1 MSDLMHWPIWPLI
14 LVLSYPAL
22 TVALLEFARRL
33 NARAPSASNILRH
46 VAYVLLPTG
55 AIWLILRV
63 LAGLPAH
70 DNAVRLAET
79 AFALTGLYLLLRVA
93 QAALMSL
100 VEEQTRA
107 PKLLLDMVRVG
118 LSLIWGSVV
127 VSSIWKIN
135 LASLLAAMGV
145 GSIALAFALQE
156 FLGNLLSGMALLS
169 AHQFSI
175 GDWIMVE
182 GKPGEVVE
190 MDWRTVTLV
199 TANGVRVVVANSTLA
214 KSNLTI
220 AARASERA
228 SLTVPL
234 TVGVDIPPERVRD
247 AVIEAGCAVPN
258 LAEPDGV
265 KCLVT
270 GIGDGAI
277 KYNVVLS
284 VANPG
289 ILAGPCDEFLS
300 RFWYVAQRRGLH
312 LDQSPTH
319 DVTSRLHMLEQG
331 DAFHRDADA
340 LPQLASASVFR
351 RYRRDD
357 LLLAVGVPATEAFL
371 VVVGQLAVMVPV
383 GESEVRLEL
392 VTAGQLMVLLEMLA
406 GGLSPVRVMADQD
419 TDVLAIPTQALVDA
433 MDRSRV
439 IARDISAGA
448 EARRQAI
455 LPLSRRLR
463 VVTRALGQEDREG
476 RAISKSGALHTKGN
490 PHSATDTKGR

>member
-1 MSDLMHWPIWPLI
+1 MSDLMHWPIWTFS
-14 LVLSYPAL
+14 LVLGYPAV
-22 TVALLEFARRL
+22 TIVMLELARRL
-33 NARAPSASNILRH
+33 DARAPSASSILRH

-93 QAALMSL
+93 QVALMSL
-100 VEEQTRA
+100 VEDQMRV
-107 PKLLLDMVRVG
+107 PKLLLDILRIG
-118 LSLIWGSVV
+118 LSFIWGSAV
-127 VSSIWKIN
+127 VSSIWNIN
-135 LASLLAAMGV
+135 LANLLAAMGV

-169 AHQFSI
+169 AHKFGI

-182 GKPGEVVE
+182 GKPAEVVE

-199 TANGVRVVVANSTLA
+199 TANGDRIVVANSTLA
-214 KSNLTI
+214 KGNLTI
-220 AARASERA
+220 AAKASERA
-228 SLTVPL
+228 LLTVPL
-234 TVGVDIPPERVRD
+234 TFAVDIPPERVRD
-247 AVIEAGCAVPN
+247 AVIEAGRAVHN
-258 LAEPDGV
+258 LAGPDTV

-270 GIGDGAI
+270 GLGDGAV
-277 KYNVVLS
+277 KYNVILS

-300 RFWYVAQRRGLH
+300 RFWYIAQRRGLR
-312 LDQSPTH
+312 LDQSPAP
-319 DVTSRLHMLEQG
+319 DVAARLHMLEQG

-340 LPQLASASVFR
+340 LPQLASASAFR
-351 RYRRDD
+351 RYRRGD
-357 LLLAVGVPATEAFL
+357 LLLGMGMPATEAFL
-371 VVVGQLAVMVPV
+371 VVAGQLAAMAPA
-383 GESEVRLEL
+383 GESEVQLEL
-392 VTAGQLMVLLEMLA
+392 VTAGQLMVLQEMLV
-406 GGLSPVRVMADQD
+406 GGLSPVRVMADHD
-419 TDVLAIPTQALVDA
+419 TDVLAIPVQALVDA

-455 LPLSRRLR
+455 LPLSRTLR
-463 VVTRALGQEDREG
+463 VVA
-476 RAISKSGALHTKGN
+476 
-490 PHSATDTKGR
+490 